1 MITPTPDPATPH
13 SEAPGI
19 LPKPPWYRRRTV
31 LAVVVIVILV
41 VITVITDIPEH
52 SSLKDQA
59 KTERAVLKAVDVDI
73 HPCTF
78 SIEQAFTLYTDGRNP
93 TEAASNRARIPRLM
107 ATDAAACSFSNST
120 VLGLSTITEPG
131 SAAGHDMGDAVSTVT
146 LWVTSD
152 ALAAIDQLELLNSNP
167 HDAKARAD
175 LDKEERLLASDRT
188 KADADVAA
196 VNRQL
201 HSHLP
206 NPALPR
212 LPDPGSST
220 AAAS

>member
-1 MITPTPDPATPH
+1 MTTPTPDPARPH

-19 LPKPPWYRRRTV
+19 PPKPPWYRRRMV
-31 LAVVVIVILV
+31 LAVAVIAVLL

-78 SIEQAFTLYTDGRNP
+78 SIQQAFTLYSDGRNP
-93 TEAASNRARIPRLM
+93 TVPASTRVRIPRLM

-131 SAAGHDMGDAVSTVT
+131 STAGHDMGDAVSTVT

-175 LDKEERLLASDRT
+175 LDKEERLLASDRA

-206 NPALPR
+206 APALPR
-212 LPDPGSST
+212 LPDPG
-220 AAAS
+220 